1 MKVLVAQLNLI
12 VGDFSGNAQ
21 KIIDALSR
29 GRKEGADVVLFSEL
43 TLSAYPP
50 EDLVL
55 HDSFIQEG
63 EEALQKIKSER
74 PGVIVLDLILPKL
87 DGFAVLQNLQNLP
100 DALARTPV
108 VILSNLPDSKNLSQD
123 PNFNVEAYYT
133 KSGTALDTVI
143 DKVDRIFAEQAG

>member
-1 MKVLVAQLNLI
+1 MSNLNKVLV
-12 VGDFSGNAQ
+12 VEDD
-21 KIIDALSR
+21 IILR
-29 GRKEGADVVLFSEL
+29 EIITRQ
-43 TLSAYPP
+43 LSARYQVVTAG
-50 EDLVL
+50 D
-55 HDSFIQEG
+55 G

-143 DKVDRIFAEQAG
+143 DKVDRIFAEQAV